1 MADEEKRHDPTRPI
15 DGKAADGTQRIRR
28 PFDTSGVN
36 WEPEPEKDDPPYR
49 DWWVIGNERD
59 EEE

>member
-28 PFDTSGVN
+28 PFDTCGVN
-36 WEPEPEKDDPPYR
+36 WEPEPENDDPPYR
-49 DWWVIGNERD
+49 DWWVVANERD
-59 EEE
+59 EEG